1 MGLFFFKT
9 PSHRVFNYQPL
20 YYNERKE
27 ILEQKIDKARKREAG
42 EYVPGDTIR
51 KGFRR
56 LQYES
61 KRSNKK
67 NTAIRIVK
75 IVTAAII
82 LIVLWYFIDAIGL
95 LFSAAN

>member
-20 YYNERKE
+20 YYDERKE
-27 ILEQKIDKARKREAG
+27 ALEQKIESARKRENN

-61 KRSNKK
+61 KRSSTSRRNR
-67 NTAIRIVK
+67 TITV
-75 IVTAAII
+75 VVAAII
-82 LIVLWYFIDAIGL
+82 LIALWYFVDGIDL
-95 LFSAAN
+95 LFKAVS